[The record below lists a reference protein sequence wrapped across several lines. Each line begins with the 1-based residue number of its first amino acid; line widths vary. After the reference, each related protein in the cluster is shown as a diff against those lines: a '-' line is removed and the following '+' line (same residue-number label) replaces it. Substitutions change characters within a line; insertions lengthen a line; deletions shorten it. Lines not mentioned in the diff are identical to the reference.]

1 MCNFD
6 RTHRIDITMAEVR
19 RRNAKEKSEAGDNFL
34 QVVVPTYNE
43 TENIRPLCERLFK
56 VARKQ

>member
-1 MCNFD
+1 MEL
-6 RTHRIDITMAEVR
+6 RQRG
-19 RRNAKEKSEAGDNFL
+19 AKSKAGALNGKEL

-56 VARKQ
+56 VPPPFIPRLK